1 MKVWKFDIQQGRVT
15 AGRKQRRTITV
26 DGCNE
31 PFKSR
36 FWCPERRWFMT
47 APCPFENR
55 RECRN
60 FEIMCGI
67 L

>member
-1 MKVWKFDIQQGRVT
+1 MHVWKFQIHNGKVSV
-15 AGRKQRRTITV
+15 GMKRRRAMTV

-36 FWCPERRWFMT
+36 YWCPSRQWFMT
-47 APCPFENR
+47 APCPFVNR
-55 RECRN
+55 QECRK